1 MLLDYE
7 SKWHSHFW
15 LCRDAQVPPRRDA
28 WATGK
33 GAMAEEKEGTG
44 FKVVDR
50 RSFDADGSRRES
62 SPAEKAGPAAHL
74 PPPRSSSAVPAADAP
89 EETFEEGT
97 PTFETLVSYL
107 STTALF
113 QLGLLAG
120 PSGERIPSDLVNAR
134 RTLDLLE
141 ILQQKTRGNLTPEE
155 TKLLEDV
162 LYELRINFVEVSKRP
177 QRKGK

>member
-1 MLLDYE
+1 
-7 SKWHSHFW
+7 
-15 LCRDAQVPPRRDA
+15 
-28 WATGK
+28 
-33 GAMAEEKEGTG
+33 MAEDKEGTE

-50 RSFDADGSRRES
+50 RSFEADGSRREG
-62 SPAEKAGPAAHL
+62 SPAEKADPAA
-74 PPPRSSSAVPAADAP
+74 PSPRPRHSSAAPAADAP
-89 EETFEEGT
+89 EETFEEGI

-120 PSGERIPSDLVNAR
+120 PSGEMIPSDLVNAK
-134 RTLDLLE
+134 RTIELLE

-162 LYELRINFVEVSKRP
+162 LYELRISFVEVSKRP